1 MLMILIIKDQL
12 GAATPHLTRKSVKHQ
27 QQAVPSPPPALY
39 NNSAC
44 MGNAPQPSLA
54 PLGREE
60 YIEQSHFFRALGER
74 LAAEIPAQEVLASVR
89 EEVLATTKLPLAID
103 FLLGELRHEGFLG
116 PALARLPHYFTPF
129 QAFVIQES
137 ENSRLRFDL
146 RVGLEI
152 LSREAEYRAGEPTRE
167 GIFLYQFEALCRNR
181 LGYDRGL
188 EAVAGD
194 PAFDDVWREWIRKA
208 RRQIGMVDIADL
220 IYVHSAY
227 YWQRQERGDMQRA
240 ATPLRGVSAPPP
252 ARHDIEDGS
261 GGDDPSA
268 CSEEVDRVVLF
279 GEREGRIALANRR
292 KDPLFL
298 FSSLHRQLGYPE
310 VPRQKAADKE
320 QALLPQLARRLEQLE
335 MRLKLLEED
344 RRGEVDLT
352 KFYERPPEP
361 PPE

>member
-1 MLMILIIKDQL
+1 M
-12 GAATPHLTRKSVKHQ
+12 
-27 QQAVPSPPPALY
+27 
-39 NNSAC
+39 
-44 MGNAPQPSLA
+44 

-74 LAAEIPAQEVLASVR
+74 LAESVPAQEVLASVR

-103 FLLGELRHEGFLG
+103 FLLGELRHEGLLG
-116 PALARLPHYFTPF
+116 PALTMLPHYFTPF

-137 ENSRLRFDL
+137 ENVRLRFDL

-167 GIFLYQFEALCRNR
+167 GIFLYQFESLCRNR

-188 EAVAGD
+188 EAVARD
-194 PAFDDVWREWIRKA
+194 PAFNDVWREWIRKV

-220 IYVHSAY
+220 IYVHSEY
-227 YWQRQERGDMQRA
+227 YWQRQDNRSQPRA
-240 ATPLRGVSAPPP
+240 ATPLRGVPASPP
-252 ARHDIEDGS
+252 AADETVEGAGAEDGPARAED
-261 GGDDPSA
+261 G
-268 CSEEVDRVVLF
+268 ERIILF

-310 VPRQKAADKE
+310 VPRQKPADKE

-335 MRLKLLEED
+335 LRLKLIEED

-352 KFYERPPEP
+352 AFYERPQEP
-361 PPE
+361 PTE

>member
-1 MLMILIIKDQL
+1 MST
-12 GAATPHLTRKSVKHQ
+12 APPP
-27 QQAVPSPPPALY
+27 PSP
-39 NNSAC
+39 
-44 MGNAPQPSLA
+44 LA

-74 LAAEIPAQEVLASVR
+74 LAENVPAQEVLASVR

-116 PALARLPHYFTPF
+116 PALALLPHYFTPF
-129 QAFVIQES
+129 QAFVVQES

-188 EAVAGD
+188 EAAARD
-194 PAFDDVWREWIRKA
+194 PAFDEVWREWIRKV

-220 IYVHSAY
+220 IYVHSEY
-227 YWQRQERGDMQRA
+227 YWQRQSRGSVQRA
-240 ATPLRGVSAPPP
+240 GASPTPSDNEAEQAAGAEDGP
-252 ARHDIEDGS
+252 AR
-261 GGDDPSA
+261 
-268 CSEEVDRVVLF
+268 SEQEVEARVVLF

-310 VPRQKAADKE
+310 VPRQKAADRE

-335 MRLKLLEED
+335 MRIKLLEED

-352 KFYERPPEP
+352 QFYERPHQQSQPE
-361 PPE
+361 